1 MIPTSYSAI
10 KVIDYIYSVLFH
22 MEFVIILYLKGQKK
36 KTSIQKG
43 QNSPIWNEVFLGCFG
58 FYLIQVQHLV
68 HYENRLVLGN

>member
-1 MIPTSYSAI
+1 
-10 KVIDYIYSVLFH
+10 

-68 HYENRLVLGN
+68 HYENLLVLGN